1 MGTRP
6 RLCLANFGFAGAIFL
21 CLPLIAQGAALAPS
35 SADLDSGKTPLAP
48 SSIAI
53 QKGKDEIQ
61 KMREFHEL
69 KTDYCKTE
77 GANPQVCSDQLRDK
91 TCPPGYTF
99 QTDTTS
105 ASGNQICR
113 AVESS
118 ETPMAADPQKPDDK
132 APGTQSKDTSKE
144 KKAKT
149 APARNQDNEVPT
161 NLAGQAQQCRDAAR
175 SASETCSSAV
185 GQVDSLKSQFN
196 AMTARLG
203 NQSGA
208 NACGQMANESGQ
220 ISNQMQS
227 LRNSCGQAVSSCSS
241 SCAST
246 LSALGNFRSSSAYV
260 MASEGDSVCQS
271 ASTRLSN
278 IDMNLNQV
286 QSVASQS
293 QRCYQDITGSSPSSG
308 ATDPSQS
315 ARRDTSKMLG
325 DSLSSGGSSSLGYG
339 DSTTG
344 VRVTPP
350 QTAPTSNSASDGRL
364 TLGDRENESSGID
377 FKNPYQSSQKS
388 GSPPSGS
395 SLSSGVRASGS
406 GPSGSGSGRG
416 GPSDSRFNKNVLEA
430 SYGESGQRLSRNMK
444 SSQPMQWQV
453 TSQRQGQ
460 VAAQKKSDTVDL
472 RRFAPSISR
481 NPANLGNPNGI
492 GGRHGNIFKSIAG
505 RYMRVADSLNP

>member
-1 MGTRP
+1 MRTRP
-6 RLCLANFGFAGAIFL
+6 PTCLISFGFAGAIIL
-21 CLPLIAQGAALAPS
+21 CMPLIVRGASSTPSTADLASGSPSFSPS
-35 SADLDSGKTPLAP
+35 SVVMEKA
-48 SSIAI
+48 
-53 QKGKDEIQ
+53 KDESQ
-61 KMREFHEL
+61 KMRELHEVR
-69 KTDYCKTE
+69 TGYCQTQ
-77 GANPQVCSDQLRDK
+77 GANPEVCSNELRNK
-91 TCPPGYTF
+91 TCPPGYTL
-99 QTDTTS
+99 QSDTTS
-105 ASGNQICR
+105 VSGNQVCR
-113 AVESS
+113 VVEGS
-118 ETPMAADPQKPDDK
+118 ETHTASDPQKPGAED
-132 APGTQSKDTSKE
+132 PGKNSNDTTKE

-149 APARNQDNEVPT
+149 APARNQDNEVPA
-161 NLAGQAQQCRDAAR
+161 NLTSQAQQCREAAR
-175 SASETCSSAV
+175 SASDTCSSAV
-185 GQVDSLKSQFN
+185 GQVDGLKSQFS
-196 AMTARLG
+196 AMTGRLG

-208 NACGQMANESGQ
+208 NACGQMANESSQ
-220 ISNQMQS
+220 ISSQMQN
-227 LRNSCGQAVSSCSS
+227 LRNSCGRAVSSCSS

-260 MASEGDSVCQS
+260 TASEGDSVCQS

-293 QRCYQDITGSSPSSG
+293 QRCYQDLTGSSPSSG

-315 ARRDTSKMLG
+315 SRRDTSKMLG
-325 DSLSSGGSSSLGYG
+325 DSLASGGSNSLGYG
-339 DSTTG
+339 DSTSG

-350 QTAPTSNSASDGRL
+350 EPATTSNAASNGRL

-406 GPSGSGSGRG
+406 GPSGTGTGREGPSGS
-416 GPSDSRFNKNVLEA
+416 RFDKNVLEA
-430 SYGESGQRLSRNMK
+430 SYGENGQRLSRNMK
-444 SSQPMQWQV
+444 SSPQMQWRV
-453 TSQRQGQ
+453 TSQRQGK

-492 GGRHGNIFKSIAG
+492 GGRHGNIFKSVAV
-505 RYMRVADSLNP
+505 RYIRVADSLNP